1 MKIKDAKNIKTLFCL
16 FEQECDK
23 MIKVTAPVRIDISA
37 GWSDA
42 DPFRGQFGGA
52 VLNAAIT
59 LRVSGILDNNK
70 LTTSLEK
77 VPAASG
83 LGTSGALRTAY
94 LVIANPSLIEN
105 KMELVKRVNTF
116 ENAIVGQRAGFQDQC
131 AAIFGGVNYWDF
143 YKDGSIRRISIPESK
158 ATHLFDRLVLVYTGD
173 RHQSSDVHSDVFV
186 GKTYMKHIFAI
197 QRMKEI
203 AREMKTHITNEK
215 MMAVLIN
222 ETWELQK
229 SLHLGM
235 ETFAMKKIQ
244 KFAEGD
250 YLACRAT
257 GAGGGGC
264 MIFYTDK
271 KQKLISKLK
280 KADGQL
286 HKMRV
291 IPFKFD
297 YGGIRFEK

>member
-1 MKIKDAKNIKTLFCL
+1 
-16 FEQECDK
+16 

-37 GWSDA
+37 GWSDSE
-42 DPFRGQFGGA
+42 PFRSDFGGA
-52 VLNAAIT
+52 VLNAAIN
-59 LRVSGILDNNK
+59 LRVSGTLDNNK

-94 LVIANPSLIEN
+94 LVVANPSLIED
-105 KMELVKRVNTF
+105 KMELIKKVNIF

-143 YKDGSIRRISIPESK
+143 HKDGSIRRINIPESK

-173 RHQSSDVHSDVFV
+173 RHQSSDVHSDVFI
-186 GKTYMKHIFAI
+186 GKGYMKHIPAI

-203 AREMKTHITNEK
+203 AREMKNHISNEK
-215 MMAVLIN
+215 IMAELIK

-229 SLHLGM
+229 SLHSGM
-235 ETFAMKKIQ
+235 ETFAMRKIQ

-264 MIFYTDK
+264 MIFYTDNK
-271 KQKLISKLK
+271 KRLIQKLKAANGHLK
-280 KADGQL
+280 
-286 HKMRV
+286 KMRV
-291 IPFKFD
+291 IPFKID
-297 YGGIRFEK
+297 YDGIRFE